1 MIALGDS
8 GILYLKYSNLSRDLV
23 CGLLPSPSIML
34 STQIPDKVRILGE
47 KAVVLSRYCEK
58 YGILMIRNATHI
70 SLCDGYRYPPLA
82 SHIAHLQFDALVGM
96 SEDEIEEYVVRC
108 CLDSMARA

>member
-34 STQIPDKVRILGE
+34 STQTPDKIRVLWENTAMLG
-47 KAVVLSRYCEK
+47 RYCER

-70 SLCDGYRYPPLA
+70 SLCDGYKYPPLA
-82 SHIAHLQFDALVGM
+82 SHIDHLQFDKLITM
-96 SEDEIEEYVVRC
+96 SEGEIEEYVVRC
-108 CLDSMARA
+108 SLDLMAKA